1 MSGAPASL
9 GRITGAARLGGIVG
23 NPVRHSLSPVIH
35 NAWLEA
41 GGIDG
46 AYVAFAPEDAAGFR
60 TLVAA
65 GRAGL
70 IAGVNVTAPFKEQAF
85 ALADEVGP
93 AARLTGSANILVF
106 EDGRVRADS
115 ADPDQIAGLFNAIDR
130 EFGRLDVLVNNAA
143 IIARQSR
150 LEDLAFERMQRIFAV
165 NSLGPMLCAQQAA
178 RRMSQR
184 HNGRGGAIINISS
197 AAARLGSPNEYV
209 DYAASKGALESFTI
223 GFSKEVAREGIR
235 VNCVRPGHI
244 YTEMHASGGEPGRVD
259 RIKDTVPMGRG
270 GQPEEV
276 ARAILWLAGAEASY
290 VTGTFVDVTGGK

>member
-1 MSGAPASL
+1 MTNDAQAPVILITGGSRGVGAATARLAAAQGYNVAISYVANEAAAQAVVADVRAL
-9 GRITGAARLGGIVG
+9 GRR
-23 NPVRHSLSPVIH
+23 
-35 NAWLEA
+35 
-41 GGIDG
+41 
-46 AYVAFAPEDAAGFR
+46 
-60 TLVAA
+60 
-65 GRAGL
+65 
-70 IAGVNVTAPFKEQAF
+70 
-85 ALADEVGP
+85 ALA
-93 AARLTGSANILVF
+93 
-106 EDGRVRADS
+106 VRADS

>member
-1 MSGAPASL
+1 MTNDAQAPVILITGGSRGVGAATARLAAAQGYDVAISYVANEAAAQAVVTDVRAL
-9 GRITGAARLGGIVG
+9 GRR
-23 NPVRHSLSPVIH
+23 
-35 NAWLEA
+35 
-41 GGIDG
+41 
-46 AYVAFAPEDAAGFR
+46 
-60 TLVAA
+60 
-65 GRAGL
+65 
-70 IAGVNVTAPFKEQAF
+70 
-85 ALADEVGP
+85 ALA
-93 AARLTGSANILVF
+93 
-106 EDGRVRADS
+106 VRADS

-197 AAARLGSPNEYV
+197 APARLGSPNEYV